1 MPSISQIQTPG
12 LIDYAKHAGNEG
24 VLQGNHIE
32 RVFAKADVGIG
43 NGIAKPYSSS
53 GRPTMNED
61 VAARQITKGI
71 RQFISGKSHERM
83 IKNGTLW
90 NTAPVSSEK
99 TYVDGLSK
107 ANLRNLRNE
116 LGALTPDEKQFLN
129 NYFESS
135 LYATHSTGAPVK
147 RDDGSV
153 GLFLR
158 QKLIDRNIIFNTEN
172 SPQEDIKILGND
184 DFVFFALEA
193 GGEPKKPSSRFGGT
207 TFRFDF
213 ESPAFKDAAWV
224 SLVEMRFAQTPYLE
238 RHIEPLTQGEFKDIS
253 RRKLEPFQTV
263 FSGEDMKAGIG
274 LSIIKDLRKLPPESS
289 KRLLAGTGEEHMNKL
304 INGLYRPEIKVAR
317 HFFSDSY
324 MEAAVKKD
332 DKTGKL

>member
-107 ANLRNLRNE
+107 TNLRNLRNE

-153 GLFLR
+153 GLFSR

-184 DFVFFALEA
+184 DFVFFCPGSGWRA
-193 GGEPKKPSSRFGGT
+193 KKTKQSFWRN
-207 TFRFDF
+207 
-213 ESPAFKDAAWV
+213 
-224 SLVEMRFAQTPYLE
+224 YLS
-238 RHIEPLTQGEFKDIS
+238 F
-253 RRKLEPFQTV
+253 
-263 FSGEDMKAGIG
+263 
-274 LSIIKDLRKLPPESS
+274 
-289 KRLLAGTGEEHMNKL
+289 
-304 INGLYRPEIKVAR
+304 
-317 HFFSDSY
+317 
-324 MEAAVKKD
+324 
-332 DKTGKL
+332 